1 VSKCV
6 LVVTSGGGHWV
17 EFRRL
22 APALNGLDVS
32 FASVR
37 PEYAKQVEGHPYYL
51 LPDFHRRNLWALP
64 FAVFTTTN
72 LVLRLRPEVVVST
85 GAAPGLLALA
95 LAKWLVG
102 SRTIWIDSLAN
113 AETLSG
119 SGKLARVVADVWL
132 TQWGHLA
139 REKGPY
145 FWGAVV

>member
-1 VSKCV
+1 MSKRI

-22 APALNGLDVS
+22 APALEGMEAS

-37 PEYAKQVEGHPYYL
+37 PEYAQQVEGRPYYV
-51 LPDFHRRNLWALP
+51 LPDFHRRNLWVLP
-64 FAVFTTTN
+64 YAVLATT
-72 LVLRLRPEVVVST
+72 VLIFRLRPEVVVST

-95 LAKWLVG
+95 LAKWLTG
-102 SRTIWIDSLAN
+102 ARTIWIDSLAN

-119 SGKLARVVADVWL
+119 SGKLARGVADVWL

-139 REKGPY
+139 RTDGPH